1 MILFCCQVAAKRR
14 LVETATKIS
23 GRLQMAVREG
33 LELAA
38 KIFQPQLPQVDGIT
52 EEEIKRLK
60 VICSNAPKV
69 C

>member
-1 MILFCCQVAAKRR
+1 
-14 LVETATKIS
+14 
-23 GRLQMAVREG
+23 MAVREG

-38 KIFQPQLPQVDGIT
+38 KMFQPQLPHVEGIT

-69 C
+69 VNRTVQFDSRGSGTVIFVSTRKN

>member
-1 MILFCCQVAAKRR
+1 MILFRCQVAAKRR

-38 KIFQPQLPQVDGIT
+38 KMFQPQLSHVEGIT

-69 C
+69 R

>member
-23 GRLQMAVREG
+23 GRLQMAVKEG

-38 KIFQPQLPQVDGIT
+38 KMFQPQLPHVEGIT
-52 EEEIKRLK
+52 EEKIKRLK
-60 VICSNAPKV
+60 LICSNAPKV
-69 C
+69 R